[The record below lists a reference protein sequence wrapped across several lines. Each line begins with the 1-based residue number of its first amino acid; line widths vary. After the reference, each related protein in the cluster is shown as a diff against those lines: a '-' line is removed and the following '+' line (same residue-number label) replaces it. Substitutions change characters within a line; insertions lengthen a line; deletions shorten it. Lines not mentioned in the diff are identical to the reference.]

1 MNPTAAPA
9 PRAPSSSPLAG
20 YVRQQIGS
28 LSAQY
33 LANLSIGVQGV
44 AALSKEAGKEPG
56 GSIAALR
63 WTMDAMPAELGRGGL
78 DPSGQERSAFA
89 AITLYA
95 LHQKS
100 LRDVS
105 MQVPTTT
112 FGAVLGKHF
121 RELERNGGYS
131 AGVLSR
137 FNAAG
142 TAGSWEE
149 LTTHLRSLIQ
159 LLKRERL
166 GFDYGRFADDLSRF
180 QDPTRRDAV
189 RLTWGRDFYR
199 TPRAPGSARLDSETS
214 PNGVASPS
222 A

>member
-1 MNPTAAPA
+1 MMTQSATPA
-9 PRAPSSSPLAG
+9 PRAPGASRLAG

-33 LANLSIGVQGV
+33 LANLSAGVEGI
-44 AALSKEAGKEPG
+44 AALSKEAGREPG
-56 GSIAALR
+56 GNIAAMR
-63 WTMDAMPAELGRGGL
+63 WTMDSMPADLGWGGL
-78 DPSGQERSAFA
+78 DPSVQERSAFA

-112 FGAVLGKHF
+112 FGEVLGSHF
-121 RELERNGGYS
+121 RKLERERGFS

-149 LTTHLRSLIQ
+149 LTTHLRALIQ

-166 GFDYGRFADDLSRF
+166 GFDYGRLADDLARF
-180 QDPTRRDAV
+180 QDPTRRDSV

-199 TPRAPGSARLDSETS
+199 TSRTSSSAQ
-214 PNGVASPS
+214 
-222 A
+222 